1 MAPRRV
7 SVFLHPIVVRFNP
20 AEETSCMKMMM
31 VLSYLDLRGW
41 TREEWFLA
49 KTVIIIMEEDEETIQ
64 QRRATTIVFIQI
76 I

>member
-31 VLSYLDLRGW
+31 VLSYVGELVRNDS
-41 TREEWFLA
+41 
-49 KTVIIIMEEDEETIQ
+49 
-64 QRRATTIVFIQI
+64 
-76 I
+76 